1 MDLCITRVVFVKCQ
15 QSPVAGALSD
25 GATGTTSANNWFQ
38 TGNIAILAL
47 WWHTDHY
54 RAMYAPEIV
63 LLRTAYIS
71 KLFPRTSHRYI
82 DPEIARKKLRIQT
95 ID

>member
-1 MDLCITRVVFVKCQ
+1 LAIPTKYLCIARVVFVKCR

-38 TGNIAILAL
+38 TGNVATLAL
-47 WWHTDHY
+47 WHPDHY

-63 LLRTAYIS
+63 LLQTAYIS
-71 KLFPRTSHRYI
+71 NYFLELATDAS
-82 DPEIARKKLRIQT
+82 IQK
-95 ID
+95 